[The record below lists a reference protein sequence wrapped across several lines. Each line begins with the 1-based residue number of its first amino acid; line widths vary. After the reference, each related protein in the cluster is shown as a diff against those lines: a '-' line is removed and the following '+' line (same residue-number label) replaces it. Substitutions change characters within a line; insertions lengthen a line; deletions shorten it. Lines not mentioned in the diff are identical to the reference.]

1 MALLDAVHA
10 PVTEAGPRQLARLVK
25 AALGMVWAS
34 ARREFSGVLVA
45 AVLGGA
51 GSALQVYLTGRLVAA
66 LTSAGAGLPAGLG
79 VQICALAGVTIGL
92 GFLASFQRE
101 RERVVGELVARH
113 AQTQVLEV
121 SAQVPMES
129 FEEPGFYDRLQRAMV
144 TAEIRPVQLA
154 SGLLSTLVA
163 TTGALG
169 VAVGLLTISPLLGA
183 LVPVAAVPLWLAAHH
198 ANRALYMFTFRMTH
212 DDRTRAY
219 VSDLMASKE
228 NAAEVRAFG
237 LASFFRGRFDRLY
250 DARLAA
256 VRDVAGIRLR
266 ASLAGGLGSGLVVGA
281 VILLAVRLV
290 ATGSLSL
297 PEAGTAIVAV
307 ALLAQRLAAATDGA
321 ARLHE
326 STLFVEDFVT
336 FVEPERARVRAVATS
351 AEPAGFDRIALRNV
365 SFRYPAGSAE
375 VLHEIDLDLRAG
387 EVIALVGEN
396 GSGKTTLA
404 KILAG
409 IYQPTR
415 GTVSWDDVVLDEP
428 RTRAAREQI
437 AVAFQDFV
445 RYRFP
450 IAENITVGRPA
461 RAGDREAMIAAA
473 RRARADRFVEQLPE
487 GYETQLGT
495 QFLGGSDLSGGQWQ
509 RLALARAFFRDA
521 PLIILDEPTSALD
534 PRAEREL
541 FDDIRTLCAGRTVLL
556 ISHRFANVRSADRIH
571 VMAAGRIA
579 ESGTH
584 QELLDL
590 GGRYAE
596 LFHLQASTYLD
607 PKGEP
612 WHPLQPS

>member
-34 ARREFSGVLVA
+34 ARREFSGVMVA

-51 GSALQVYLTGRLVAA
+51 GSALQVYLTGRLVAG
-66 LTSAGAGLPAGLG
+66 LTSAGTGLPAGLG
-79 VQICALAGVTIGL
+79 VKICALAGVTIGL

-129 FEEPGFYDRLQRAMV
+129 FEEPAFYDRLQRAMV

-169 VAVGLLTISPLLGA
+169 VAVGLLTISPLLGV

-228 NAAEVRAFG
+228 SAAEVRAFG
-237 LASFFRGRFDRLY
+237 LASFFRARFDRLY

-336 FVEPERARVRAVATS
+336 FVEPERARVRAVAT
-351 AEPAGFDRIALRNV
+351 AREPAGFDRIALRDV

-404 KILAG
+404 KVLAG

-450 IAENITVGRPA
+450 IAENITVGRPT
-461 RAGDREAMIAAA
+461 RADDREAMIEAA

-584 QELLDL
+584 EELLDL